1 MSIIFQI
8 IICLIQLY
16 NHIIIFLF
24 SIIEQ
29 VLVLISDI
37 NFLVFLY
44 SDDFIQVLKNLIVLS
59 LPWIIFLLVIRLF
72 VSLISGARKR
82 KSGVII
88 VATILQMFMPD
99 PYVERTIKVVQV
111 QTKKQSSTEKKAND
125 EDLES

>member
-16 NHIIIFLF
+16 NHIIIFLS

-29 VLVLISDI
+29 VLVLVSDI

-44 SDDFIQVLKNLIVLS
+44 SDDFIQVLKNFIVLS

-72 VSLISGARKR
+72 VSLISGARKQ

-111 QTKKQSSTEKKAND
+111 QTKKQSGSEKQAND
-125 EDLES
+125 ENLEG